1 MTHRTDAEV
10 VAAGRALHERFFA
23 ENPPPA
29 KPEPIPLIDPATV
42 AAQLVAQLQQQAR
55 QYEDPDHDQQ

>member
-42 AAQLVAQLQQQAR
+42 AAQLVAARTAQLR
-55 QYEDPDHDQQ
+55 ELEDP